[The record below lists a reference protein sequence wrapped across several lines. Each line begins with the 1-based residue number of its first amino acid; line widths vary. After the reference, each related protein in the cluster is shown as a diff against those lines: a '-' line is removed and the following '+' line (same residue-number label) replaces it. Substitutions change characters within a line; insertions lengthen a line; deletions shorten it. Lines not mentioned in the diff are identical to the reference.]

1 MRSVIKNINDMANLY
16 PNREAYIGINE
27 KVTYKEL
34 NEKISKML
42 IFLSKI

>member
-27 KVTYKEL
+27 KVTY
-34 NEKISKML
+34 
-42 IFLSKI
+42 